1 MIKIFYMF
9 NIKSKKY
16 NKNNI
21 LYLKNIFFKIV
32 SIYIIILITSYI
44 NNIKIIYLIKMNE
57 TSL

>member
-16 NKNNI
+16 NKNNN